1 MGNPI
6 DLPRIEQP
14 TQADIDKWHAV
25 YIEKLTD
32 LFERNKGAFGYA
44 DRKLNLF

>member
-6 DLPRIEQP
+6 DLPRIERP
-14 TQADIDKWHAV
+14 SQADIDKYHAL

-32 LFERNKGAFGYA
+32 LFERNKGAFGYG
-44 DRKLNLF
+44 DRTLSLF